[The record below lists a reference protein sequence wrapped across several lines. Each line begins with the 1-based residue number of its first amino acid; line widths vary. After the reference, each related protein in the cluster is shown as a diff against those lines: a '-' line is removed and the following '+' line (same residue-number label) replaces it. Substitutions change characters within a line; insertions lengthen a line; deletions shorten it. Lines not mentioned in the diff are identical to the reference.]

1 MLFSRRQQQRLTI
14 DPVKTEILFAVQTYF
29 PDDHHIHLAFRQRLM
44 LNIDSFHSLFGIAT
58 AFNRYFTVNIIQ
70 NHNI

>member
-14 DPVKTEILFAVQTYF
+14 DPVKTEILFAVKTYF
-29 PDDHHIHLAFRQRLM
+29 PDDHYIHLGFRQRLK
-44 LNIDSFHSLFGIAT
+44 LNIDSFHSD
-58 AFNRYFTVNIIQ
+58 FTVNIIQ